1 MIFFFHRTETTQEHI
16 EAKAKF
22 CSNILNILKTL
33 RTGECNLKGLISYE
47 LYKCY
52 KMLMP
57 KKSNEVNTFVV
68 DHNCD
73 ELLRT
78 SKTILNNNK
87 HIIEVNEN

>member
-22 CSNILNILKTL
+22 CVDILNILKTL
-33 RTGECNLKGLISYE
+33 GTGECNLKGLINYE
-47 LYKCY
+47 LYNCY

-57 KKSNEVNTFVV
+57 KKSSEENTF

-87 HIIEVNEN
+87 NIIEVNEN